1 MRQLNLYLFIF
12 FIPGLLL
19 SVTCIYVPI
28 SFLYKQ
34 IFWTHTE
41 GLIGDRIE
49 NYTPNGIIFH
59 SITYQDAQGIMRNV
73 QADLDDDY
81 QEGAD
86 SNHVQLLYNPANPE
100 DFELVNY
107 GRYLIFVFLPFG
119 LFLMYVGW
127 PEKIPRPKK

>member
-1 MRQLNLYLFIF
+1 
-12 FIPGLLL
+12 
-19 SVTCIYVPI
+19 
-28 SFLYKQ
+28 
-34 IFWTHTE
+34 
-41 GLIGDRIE
+41 
-49 NYTPNGIIFH
+49 
-59 SITYQDAQGIMRNV
+59 MRNV